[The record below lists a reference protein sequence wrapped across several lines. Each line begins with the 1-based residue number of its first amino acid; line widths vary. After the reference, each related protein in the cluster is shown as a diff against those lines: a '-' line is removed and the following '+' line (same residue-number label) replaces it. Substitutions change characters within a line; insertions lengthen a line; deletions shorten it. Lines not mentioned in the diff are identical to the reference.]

1 MNASTGLNLVWVILV
16 ALVWV
21 LFPSPASATLA
32 CTANPATPSLTA
44 TIPIASIN
52 TVGSPGS
59 RYLSNWFSAPASG
72 YSSLYTGCSTNN
84 TGNIE
89 MQGRVTL
96 PPTGRNIDGFPIFAT
111 GVPGVG
117 IIVRGHDRDSQPGVA
132 LGSDWTTIV
141 RGWSTFWDG
150 SFGARLVSTGDTIVT
165 GTVTLGKIGET
176 RLAELGVTNA
186 IVPVNLMVGGSLS
199 ITSRTCSVSAG
210 SQNIAVPMGTVNR
223 GAFTGIGSTAGG
235 GNFTVHLENC
245 STGLNLFMTFTD
257 GNNPANT
264 SDVLTLTPG
273 ALSAKGI
280 GIRITRQDN
289 SQRVSYGADSALPG
303 NPGQLSF
310 GATTGAARD
319 LAFSAAYVQ
328 TQAFV
333 TGGTANAIATITMSY
348 Q

>member
-1 MNASTGLNLVWVILV
+1 M
-16 ALVWV
+16 
-21 LFPSPASATLA
+21 PSAP
-32 CTANPATPSLTA
+32 
-44 TIPIASIN
+44 IN
-52 TVGSPGS
+52 TVGSPTS
-59 RYLSNWFSAPASG
+59 RYLTDWFSAPSSG
-72 YSSLYTGCSTNN
+72 WARIYDGCTTDNFS
-84 TGNIE
+84 NISME
-89 MQGRVTL
+89 GRVTL
-96 PPTGRNIDGFPIFAT
+96 PSTGSSIDGFPIFAT

-117 IIVRGHDRDSQPGVA
+117 IIVQGRDRNTSPGVPGPSAPA

-141 RGWSTFWDG
+141 KGWSTFWDS
-150 SFGARLVSTGDTIVT
+150 SFGARLVSTGDTIRT
-165 GTVTLGKIGET
+165 GTVTLGKIGEV
-176 RLAELGVTNA
+176 RLAESGVTNA
-186 IVPVNLMVGGSLS
+186 ITPVNLMVGGSLS

-273 ALSAKGI
+273 ALSANGI